1 MRLDLQVT
9 DRLNVLLVTASG
21 VPPGLFLGTSPDRR
35 SWWIDGIPPAAAI
48 GSHTVT
54 LVASAAGRSVTQV
67 FTWDIGPNGPPVL
80 ANPGNQLNAG
90 GQSVGLQ
97 LAATPDP
104 YGDPI
109 VFGVSP
115 SLHLPAGLTLNPA
128 TGVIS
133 GTIPFG
139 VGGLLVV
146 QVTAA
151 VRGQTVSQTF
161 VWTIRRNDPPTL
173 TNPGDQAST
182 VGTGVHLH
190 LVAVDPNGDPLTYG
204 VSSSHPLPPGLSLD
218 PATGWIRGSL
228 SARLAAPAS
237 PCGCRTCGASARRRP
252 SPGSSGIRPRLGT
265 SPIRSA
271 PPVTTSACRLTPR
284 QGPTAIV

>member
-1 MRLDLQVT
+1 M
-9 DRLNVLLVTASG
+9 S
-21 VPPGLFLGTSPDRR
+21 
-35 SWWIDGIPPAAAI
+35 
-48 GSHTVT
+48 
-54 LVASAAGRSVTQV
+54 
-67 FTWDIGPNGPPVL
+67 
-80 ANPGNQLNAG
+80 
-90 GQSVGLQ
+90 
-97 LAATPDP
+97 
-104 YGDPI
+104 
-109 VFGVSP
+109 GVSP

-173 TNPGDQAST
+173 TNPGDQGST
-182 VGTGVHLH
+182 IGTGVHLH

-218 PATGWIRGSL
+218 PATRWISGQPLGPVGRAGVTVKVQDVWGVRASQTFTWIVRHPPTFGNIPDQI
-228 SARLAAPAS
+228 SAAGDHQRVQVDATPGTDGDRLTYSAAGLPDGLTIN
-237 PCGCRTCGASARRRP
+237 PRTGLIAGITVASADERAGGDGHGDGR
-252 SPGSSGIRPRLGT
+252 
-265 SPIRSA
+265 
-271 PPVTTSACRLTPR
+271 
-284 QGPTAIV
+284 